1 MLTRISVLLL
11 LLALVAS
18 ACAGQP
24 EQLPYTLAPESALPE
39 FVSHAAPTVKEA
51 YRFAINNMH
60 ELENY
65 PCYCGCGA
73 MGHTSNLGCYIQ
85 DVDTLGTITFDRHA
99 TGCGICVDIT
109 LDVMR
114 LLKEGRSSLE
124 IRTYID
130 AQYSSFGPSTNTPL
144 PEA

>member
-24 EQLPYTLAPESALPE
+24 EAPYTLAPDSALPD
-39 FVSHAAPTVKEA
+39 FVSHAAPSVKDA
-51 YRFAINNMH
+51 YRFAINNAD

-85 DVDTLGTITFDRHA
+85 DIDSAGRITFDRHA
-99 TGCGICVDIT
+99 VGCGICVDIT

-114 LLKEGRSSLE
+114 LLKEGQSSLE

-130 AQYSSFGPSTNTPL
+130 AQYGSFGPSTNTPL